1 MATPRKGMRVNS
13 FIQKDIHEAIE
24 VRTMVEPFAV
34 PTAII
39 AVKISNHL
47 LELLVPWK
55 DEHLNSS
62 F

>member
-1 MATPRKGMRVNS
+1 MRVNS